1 MSNKPCSIVAATMSV
16 FAVSVFAQSG
26 GEVPSVVSA
35 AFIDMSSCKRP
46 DYPEAALAANQAGTT
61 VLRYIVE
68 TDRSL
73 RDLRVERSSGWP
85 QLDQAAIDALGQ
97 CKGVPALV
105 NGVAVSSYG
114 RFSYNWRPSTKAA
127 LQFEAGCTPAYP
139 AEAIRLELQGTTA
152 LRFSIT
158 EQGALV
164 KVEVAKSSGSDL
176 LDAAAVS
183 GLSTCKFKPAQNANG
198 VAVPASFDVEY
209 VWKLQ

>member
-1 MSNKPCSIVAATMSV
+1 MSIMRSSIVAAVTSIS
-16 FAVSVFAQSG
+16 ALSAFAQSG
-26 GEVPSVVSA
+26 AEAPSVVSA

-46 DYPEAALAANQAGTT
+46 EYPEAALAANQAGTT

-73 RDLRVERSSGWP
+73 RDLSVERSSGWP
-85 QLDQAAIDALGQ
+85 QLDQAAIDALGR

-114 RFSYNWRPSTKAA
+114 RLNYTWRPSTKAA
-127 LQFEAGCTPAYP
+127 LQFQAGCRPAYP
-139 AEAIRLELQGTTA
+139 AEALRLELQGTTVVR
-152 LRFSIT
+152 LSIT
-158 EQGALV
+158 EQGTLA

-198 VAVPASFDVEY
+198 VAIPGSFDVEY

>member
-1 MSNKPCSIVAATMSV
+1 MSKRCSILAIAMSV
-16 FAVSVFAQSG
+16 IPLSALAQSG
-26 GEVPSVVSA
+26 GETPSVVSA

-46 DYPEAALAANQAGTT
+46 EYPAAALAANQSGTT

-73 RDLRVERSSGWP
+73 RDLRIERSSGWP

-114 RFSYNWRPSTKAA
+114 RLTYNWRPSTKPS
-127 LQFEAGCTPAYP
+127 LQIDRGCTPVYP
-139 AEAIRLELQGTTA
+139 AEALRLELQGTTK
-152 LRFSIT
+152 LRFSVTDSGKLSKAEII
-158 EQGALV
+158 Q
-164 KVEVAKSSGSDL
+164 SSGSDL
-176 LDAAAVS
+176 LDADAIS
-183 GLSTCKFKPAQNANG
+183 GLVTCKFKPAQDANG
-198 VAVPASFDVEY
+198 ASIPASFDVEY